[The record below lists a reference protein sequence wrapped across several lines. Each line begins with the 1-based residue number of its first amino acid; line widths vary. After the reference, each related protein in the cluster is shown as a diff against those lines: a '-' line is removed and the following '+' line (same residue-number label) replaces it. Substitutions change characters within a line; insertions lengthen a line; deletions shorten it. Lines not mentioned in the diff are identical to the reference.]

1 MSKITYE
8 FSELE
13 PYRGFEIY
21 VYGEAEIFYSRQSAQ
36 PDLGINRAYWEYE
49 VGKVWINSNKEKHM
63 PPLRMELRQS
73 DPLYE
78 AIVLRLTDD
87 THDQWVQSAIEEYER
102 D

>member
-8 FSELE
+8 FSDLE

-21 VYGEAEIFYSRQSAQ
+21 VHGEAEIFYSRQSAE

-49 VGKVWINSNKEKHM
+49 VGKVWINSNKKKEA
-63 PPLRMELRQS
+63 MELKQS

-78 AIVLRLTDD
+78 AIVLRLTSEDY
-87 THDQWVQSAIEEYER
+87 DQWVQSAIDER
-102 D
+102 MQD